1 MRLLKGITLR
11 KMLGEWIAVPGGE
24 SALTVSGLL
33 SMNETGAYLFH
44 LLQSEQSE
52 ESLLQALLQEYDV
65 SEEQGLKDVRSF
77 LDYLRRNEL
86 LVEETA

>member
-1 MRLLKGITLR
+1 MHLLKGISLR

-33 SMNETGAYLFH
+33 SMNETGAYLFR

-52 ESLLQALLQEYDV
+52 ESLL
-65 SEEQGLKDVRSF
+65 
-77 LDYLRRNEL
+77 
-86 LVEETA
+86 